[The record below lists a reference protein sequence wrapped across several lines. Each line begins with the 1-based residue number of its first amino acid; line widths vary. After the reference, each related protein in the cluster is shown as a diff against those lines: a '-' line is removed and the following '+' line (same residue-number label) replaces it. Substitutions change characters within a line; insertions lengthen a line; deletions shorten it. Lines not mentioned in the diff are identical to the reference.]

1 MSLRCDQMR
10 RSADSCDTTKVVSRL
25 RINCATAIKMAWF
38 GHFGTAAAAL
48 NYRHSDGGV

>member
-1 MSLRCDQMR
+1 MR
-10 RSADSCDTTKVVSRL
+10 RSADNYGTTEVDSRL
-25 RINCATAIKMAWF
+25 RINCATVIKMAWF